1 MTISLQAQVD
11 ELRLINHRLRKK
23 IVRLEGRN
31 EEKERREIKKLRL
44 EVETL
49 CIERLEL
56 LNKCYKLNLELEKLS
71 FTRGI

>member
-1 MTISLQAQVD
+1 MTISLQAQID
-11 ELRLINHRLRKK
+11 ELRLTNHRLRKK